1 MNVCIIGDG
10 LTSLSLAKN
19 LVKKKIAVE
28 IYSKKKFNYSVS
40 TRTIGIAQ
48 NNLDFFKNEI
58 IHISDKE
65 IWKIKKIEIF
75 SQDLKNKILDFDM
88 NKDLFYMIKND
99 KLYKK
104 LDSHLL
110 KDNFFKKKTI
120 RNDDSYL
127 KLLTNKKYDLIFNCE
142 LDNLLSKKF
151 FSKKI
156 KKNYNNFS
164 YTTILEH
171 KKIKNDSASQIFTKY
186 GPIAYLPI
194 SNTATSVVFSMEIK
208 EKKYSDKNIIDLIKS
223 NNPKYKIK
231 KILKLNSFKIE
242 ASSLRN
248 YYEKNILAFGD
259 SLHKIHPLAG
269 QGFNMTIRDI
279 KTISKIIDKKISLGL
294 QLDSSI
300 FEEFENI
307 TKDKNFIFCNG
318 IDFIYE
324 FFNFDKKTK
333 NKNLSKALKYL
344 GRNKSFKNIMIKFAD
359 SGLNIL

>member
-142 LDNLLSKKF
+142 LDNLL
-151 FSKKI
+151 
-156 KKNYNNFS
+156 
-164 YTTILEH
+164 
-171 KKIKNDSASQIFTKY
+171 
-186 GPIAYLPI
+186 
-194 SNTATSVVFSMEIK
+194 
-208 EKKYSDKNIIDLIKS
+208 
-223 NNPKYKIK
+223 
-231 KILKLNSFKIE
+231 
-242 ASSLRN
+242 
-248 YYEKNILAFGD
+248 
-259 SLHKIHPLAG
+259 
-269 QGFNMTIRDI
+269 
-279 KTISKIIDKKISLGL
+279 
-294 QLDSSI
+294 
-300 FEEFENI
+300 
-307 TKDKNFIFCNG
+307 
-318 IDFIYE
+318 
-324 FFNFDKKTK
+324 
-333 NKNLSKALKYL
+333 
-344 GRNKSFKNIMIKFAD
+344 
-359 SGLNIL
+359 